1 MSISIINKKPNLDDL
16 IIKKDIL
23 IKYKNL
29 HIDSFQNIIFNG
41 IKSSGKTT
49 QIYALLCSIFDEKVY
64 NLKHNSIEIEKKIFK
79 FRSSIY
85 HIEIDCIELLN
96 NDRLFFNN
104 YLKEYAATRNIGLDI
119 PKVILITNVEKIC
132 YQTFLFLRKIIENNY
147 KSSRFIFE
155 TSKLSCIP
163 ESIRSRFFII
173 RISPPKKKELFDFI
187 NKSLIDNKKKIS
199 KTIINKIIN
208 KEIYYQGYYHFFNII
223 NGIEYYLETNEIIQ
237 NQYYNFLEDLIKI
250 IFIKNINIIQ
260 ISKIKSLLEKAF
272 INFYDFNDI
281 IYKIDRLLYKK
292 LYNDNNNNDND
303 DLLYKISQKTI
314 QCDYALNHCTG
325 KYFIHL
331 ENYII
336 QLIILI
342 HNLDLKEN

>member
-1 MSISIINKKPNLDDL
+1 MSINIINKKPNLDDL
-16 IIKKDIL
+16 IIKNSCV
-23 IKYKNL
+23 IKYKYI
-29 HIDSFQNIIFNG
+29 HIDSFQNLIFNG

-64 NLKHNSIEIEKKIFK
+64 NLKHNTIEIDKKTFK

-96 NDRLFFNN
+96 NERLFFSN
-104 YLKEYAATRNIGLDI
+104 YLKEYVETRNIGLDI
-119 PKVILITNVEKIC
+119 PKVIVMTNVEKLC
-132 YQTFLFLRKIIENNY
+132 QQSFLFLRKIIENNF
-147 KSSRFIFE
+147 KSSRYIFE

-163 ESIRSRFFII
+163 NSIKSRFFII
-173 RISPPKKKELFDFI
+173 RIIPPKKKELFYFI
-187 NKSLIDNKKKIS
+187 NNILIDEKKKIS
-199 KTIINKIIN
+199 KTMINKIIN

-223 NGIEYYLETNEIIQ
+223 NGIEYYLETNELIQ
-237 NQYYNFLEDLIKI
+237 NQYYNFLDDLIKI

-260 ISKIKSLLEKAF
+260 VSKIKSLLEKAF

-281 IYKIDRLLYKK
+281 IYKINNILYKK
-292 LYNDNNNNDND
+292 LYNNDNN
-303 DLLYKISQKTI
+303 DLLDNILKRTI
-314 QCDYALNHCTG
+314 ECDYALNHCTG